1 MKKIFTL
8 ISLFVLALSVQAQVI
23 PWDAA
28 VEKGKVAGTYGT
40 GFVLTAVDTDGKM
53 AIDANNAYFGDAGT
67 QTKFTYRLKTG
78 GKSGT
83 KNSLELDIPSSGT
96 LKVYVRTG
104 SNSATDRNV
113 VLKQGTTEL
122 YNAIVKEADAVPV
135 AGLDESD
142 PTKETNVYPI
152 IEVKVATGVVNV
164 TYPVNGINFYGFE
177 FISEGGG
184 GDTPA
189 DPTAPTTWDFTQAL
203 SDNDAANLAAD
214 KTTWTFDESNNYWK
228 NVAVL
233 ADQNVFTDLTAG
245 DAVLDVTKGLTFAR
259 DNSEG
264 LAADKVRIKSK
275 NYVAV
280 NGGKISISLGTLVK
294 DDVVKIRFK
303 GAGVSERSLTVSNT
317 EVVSG
322 SLATEDQDE
331 HEVELKVLKNN
342 VVTITTSNGF
352 QFMAITINADLPT
365 TGVQNVKAE
374 GAKAKVAGTVNL
386 AGQQVGDD
394 YKGIVVKDGVKVVQ

>member
-1 MKKIFTL
+1 
-8 ISLFVLALSVQAQVI
+8 
-23 PWDAA
+23 
-28 VEKGKVAGTYGT
+28 
-40 GFVLTAVDTDGKM
+40 
-53 AIDANNAYFGDAGT
+53 
-67 QTKFTYRLKTG
+67 
-78 GKSGT
+78 
-83 KNSLELDIPSSGT
+83 
-96 LKVYVRTG
+96 
-104 SNSATDRNV
+104 
-113 VLKQGTTEL
+113 L
-122 YNAIVKEADAVPV
+122 YNAIVKEADAVSV

-245 DAVLDVTKGLTFAR
+245 NAVLDVTKGLTFAR

-352 QFMAITINADLPT
+352 QFMAITVNAELPT
-365 TGVQNVKAE
+365 GVNGVKAE
-374 GAKAKVAGTVNL
+374 GAKAKVGGTVNL
-386 AGQQVGDD
+386 DGQQVGAD
-394 YKGIVVKDGVKVVQ
+394 YKGVVIKDGKKVMQ

>member
-8 ISLFVLALSVQAQVI
+8 ISLFVLALSAQAQVI
-23 PWDAA
+23 TWDAPVA
-28 VEKGKVAGTYGT
+28 KGSVAGTYGED
-40 GFVLTAVDTDGKM
+40 FVLTAVDTDSKM
-53 AIDANNAYFGDAGT
+53 QIDANNAYFGDAET
-67 QTKFTYRLKTG
+67 QTKFTHRLKTG
-78 GKSGT
+78 GKSGS
-83 KNSLELDIPSSGT
+83 KNYLELDIPSSGT

-113 VLKQGTTEL
+113 ILKQGTTEL
-122 YNAIVKEADAVPV
+122 YNAIVKEADAVSV

-189 DPTAPTTWDFTQAL
+189 DPTAPTTWDFSQEL
-203 SDNDAANLAAD
+203 SENDAENLAAD
-214 KTTWTFDESNNYWK
+214 ANTWTFDEDNNYWK

-233 ADQNVFTDLTAG
+233 ADQNVFTGLTAG
-245 DAVLDVTKGLTFAR
+245 NAVLDVTKGLTFAR

-352 QFMAITINADLPT
+352 QFMAITVNAELPT
-365 TGVQNVKAE
+365 GVNGVKAE
-374 GAKAKVAGTVNL
+374 GAKAKATGTVNL
-386 AGQQVGDD
+386 AGQQVGAD
-394 YKGIVVKDGVKVVQ
+394 YKGVVIKDGKKVMQ